1 MNSKVPQVNT
11 KGWDKIIAAV
21 KTPLG
26 YAVFAALSGLLILPV
41 SKLFNEP
48 WIQNALVYS
57 GLALIFLSIIYVF
70 LMSAFRPEALKGQ
83 RVPES
88 NNEAS
93 AAKKT
98 ASTTK
103 EIGKI
108 PQEALPPNFKRLGVT
123 EIGFFE
129 DFVASFPAS
138 IDSSLSLTTMFI
150 HSRRWRENYNAVL
163 NKFLLKERAKIIAF
177 LPNLKNKTLIDEIKS
192 HFDDGEHLEFFI
204 SDAYRYYAQL
214 KSRFPEKI
222 EVRCFSLYP
231 NYSFYK
237 FDDTAIIA
245 MYTNTTKRRSVP
257 TINITSK
264 GEFWNFLGDDLDLL
278 LDTCKPLTMMEIQ
291 EYADLNKTERG
302 NRHA

>member
-21 KTPLG
+21 KTPLA

-48 WIQNALVYS
+48 LIQSALVYS

-83 RVPES
+83 RVPQS
-88 NNEAS
+88 NNEARP
-93 AAKKT
+93 APKT
-98 ASTTK
+98 ADRTN
-103 EIGKI
+103 EIVK
-108 PQEALPPNFKRLGVT
+108 ALEVLPDFQRLGVT

-150 HSRRWRENYNAVL
+150 HSRRWRENNNAVL
-163 NKFLLKERAKIIAF
+163 NKFLLKERAKITAF
-177 LPNLKNKTLIDEIKS
+177 LPDLKNKILIDEIKS
-192 HFDDGEHLEFFI
+192 HFDDGDHLEFFI
-204 SDAYRYYAQL
+204 SDAYRYYIQL

-231 NYSFYK
+231 TYSFYK

-278 LDTCKPLTMMEIQ
+278 FDTCKPLTMAEIQ
-291 EYADLNKTERG
+291 EYAELNKTERG
-302 NRHA
+302 NSHA